1 DFTPRTQWT
10 LTLLVAGMWLACATI
25 VREHVVRPLQTVSN
39 VLGAL
44 RERDYTLRARG
55 SNPEDALGLLL
66 LELNSLGD
74 DLRAQRLGALEATA
88 LLRRVMEEID
98 VAIFA
103 FDAAHAL
110 RLVNRAGA
118 ALLGRAPEQLLGR
131 DASSLG
137 LASSL
142 AGDTPRVDALA
153 FPGRAGRWEVRRG
166 MFRQSG
172 LPHQLLV
179 LTDVSRA
186 LSDEERQAWKRLIRV
201 LSHELNNSLA
211 PIKSIAD
218 SLLALITRE
227 PAPPDQREDLR
238 NGLGVIAGRSESL
251 SRLMAAY
258 ARLARLPP
266 PRLETV
272 AIEDW
277 VRREVALETRR
288 PVAIRPGPNVTIQA
302 DGGQLD
308 QLLINL
314 VRNAEDAT
322 LAANGGVEGNTGHL
336 EAVQVVY
343 DPAKVSYETLL
354 WTFWHNID
362 PFQTDGQACD
372 TGPNYHTAVFV
383 RGADQRR
390 AASATRQQ
398 IQGRFHRD
406 VATQILTAGAFYAAE
421 EYHQDY
427 AKKNPVHYGMYRTG
441 CGRDRRLREIWGDE
455 AGKVSAIVPPLRHT
469 ERGSGGEVH

>member
-1 DFTPRTQWT
+1 MSVRRPRRSASHAAPCTAGSNGMVSKATPRHERRVFWLALAGGFPAVALALGLLWFGDYTWRTQWT
-10 LTLLVAGMWLACATI
+10 LTIVVAGVWLACAAI

-39 VLGAL
+39 VLAAL

-74 DLRAQRLGALEATA
+74 DMRAQRLGALEATA

-110 RLVNRAGA
+110 RLVNRSGA

-137 LASSL
+137 LAGSL
-142 AGDTPRVDALA
+142 AGDAPRVDTLT

-166 MFRQSG
+166 MFRQGG

-218 SLLALITRE
+218 SLRGIISRE
-227 PAPPDQREDLR
+227 PAPPDQLEDLR
-238 NGLGVIAGRSESL
+238 KGLGVIASRSESL

-258 ARLARLPP
+258 ARLARLPA
-266 PRLETV
+266 PRLERV
-272 AIEDW
+272 AIQDW
-277 VRREVALETRR
+277 VRRVVALETRR
-288 PVAIRPGPNVTIQA
+288 PVAICPGPNVTIPA
-302 DGGQLD
+302 DGGPLD

-314 VRNAEDAT
+314 VRNAVDAT
-322 LAANGGVEGNTGHL
+322 LEGNG
-336 EAVQVVY
+336 AVEVGW
-343 DPAKVSYETLL
+343 ETRNGRVDVWVRDDGPGLADTANL
-354 WTFWHNID
+354 FV
-362 PFQTDGQACD
+362 PFYTTKPD
-372 TGPNYHTAVFV
+372 
-383 RGADQRR
+383 
-390 AASATRQQ
+390 
-398 IQGRFHRD
+398 
-406 VATQILTAGAFYAAE
+406 
-421 EYHQDY
+421 
-427 AKKNPVHYGMYRTG
+427 
-441 CGRDRRLREIWGDE
+441 
-455 AGKVSAIVPPLRHT
+455 
-469 ERGSGGEVH
+469 GSGIGLALSRQIAEAHGGPLTLSNQASGLGCEARLSLSVTGVRSL

>member
-1 DFTPRTQWT
+1 MVSKATPRHERRVFWLALAGGFPAVALALGLLWFGDFTPRTQWT
-10 LTLLVAGMWLACATI
+10 LTILVAGVWLACATI

-39 VLGAL
+39 VLAAL

-88 LLRRVMEEID
+88 LLRRVMDEID

-110 RLVNRAGA
+110 RLVNRSGA
-118 ALLGRAPEQLLGR
+118 ALLARAPEQLLGR
-131 DASSLG
+131 DAASLG
-137 LASSL
+137 LATSL
-142 AGDTPRVDALA
+142 AGDTPRVDTLT

-166 MFRQSG
+166 TFRQSG

-218 SLLALITRE
+218 SLLALITRD

-238 NGLGVIAGRSESL
+238 KGLGVIASRSESL

-258 ARLARLPP
+258 ARLARLPA
-266 PRLETV
+266 PRLERV
-272 AIEDW
+272 AIQDW
-277 VRREVALETRR
+277 VRRVVALETRR
-288 PVAIRPGPNVTIQA
+288 PVTIRPGPNVAIQA

-314 VRNAEDAT
+314 VRNAVDAT
-322 LAANGGVEGNTGHL
+322 LEGNGVVEVGWETRNGRVDVWVRDEGPGLADTANLFVPFYTTKPDGSGIGLALSRQIAEAHGGALTLTNRSGQRGCEARLSLSVTG
-336 EAVQVVY
+336 
-343 DPAKVSYETLL
+343 
-354 WTFWHNID
+354 
-362 PFQTDGQACD
+362 
-372 TGPNYHTAVFV
+372 V
-383 RGADQRR
+383 RG
-390 AASATRQQ
+390 
-398 IQGRFHRD
+398 
-406 VATQILTAGAFYAAE
+406 L
-421 EYHQDY
+421 
-427 AKKNPVHYGMYRTG
+427 
-441 CGRDRRLREIWGDE
+441 
-455 AGKVSAIVPPLRHT
+455 
-469 ERGSGGEVH
+469 

>member
-1 DFTPRTQWT
+1 MVSKQSPRHERRVFWLALLGGFPAVALALGLLWFGDFTPRTQWT
-10 LTLLVAGMWLACATI
+10 LTMLVAGVWPACAAI

-39 VLGAL
+39 VLAAL

-103 FDAAHAL
+103 FDSANAL

-131 DASSLG
+131 DAASLG
-137 LASSL
+137 LAGSL
-142 AGDTPRVDALA
+142 AGDTPRVDTLT

-166 MFRQSG
+166 TFRQGG

-227 PAPPDQREDLR
+227 PAPDQREDLR
-238 NGLGVIAGRSESL
+238 KGLGVIASRSESL

-266 PRLETV
+266 PRLESV
-272 AIEDW
+272 AIQDW
-277 VRREVALETRR
+277 VRRVVALETRR

-314 VRNAEDAT
+314 VRNAVDAT
-322 LAANGGVEGNTGHL
+322 LEGNGAVEVGW
-336 EAVQVVY
+336 EARNGQLDVWVRDEGAGLADTANLFV
-343 DPAKVSYETLL
+343 
-354 WTFWHNID
+354 
-362 PFQTDGQACD
+362 PFYTTKPD
-372 TGPNYHTAVFV
+372 
-383 RGADQRR
+383 
-390 AASATRQQ
+390 
-398 IQGRFHRD
+398 
-406 VATQILTAGAFYAAE
+406 
-421 EYHQDY
+421 
-427 AKKNPVHYGMYRTG
+427 
-441 CGRDRRLREIWGDE
+441 
-455 AGKVSAIVPPLRHT
+455 
-469 ERGSGGEVH
+469 GSGIGLALSRQIAEAHGGALTLSNRAGHRGCEARVSLALNLDNETRMRSLS

>member
-1 DFTPRTQWT
+1 MASKRGPRHERRVFWLALLGGFPAVALALGLLWFGDFTPRTQWT
-10 LTLLVAGMWLACATI
+10 LTMLVAGAWLACAAI

-39 VLGAL
+39 VLAAL

-103 FDAAHAL
+103 FDADHAL
-110 RLVNRAGA
+110 RLVNRSGA
-118 ALLGRAPEQLLGR
+118 VLLGRAPEQLVGR

-137 LASSL
+137 LAGSL
-142 AGDTPRVDALA
+142 AGDAPRVETLT

-166 MFRQSG
+166 MFRQGG

-218 SLLALITRE
+218 SLLAFITRD
-227 PAPPDQREDLR
+227 PPPRDQREDLR
-238 NGLGVIAGRSESL
+238 KGLGVIASRSESL
-251 SRLMAAY
+251 SRLMGAY

-266 PRLETV
+266 PKLENV
-272 AIEDW
+272 AIQDW
-277 VRREVALETRR
+277 VRRVVALETRR
-288 PVAIRPGPNVTIQA
+288 SVVIRPGPDVTIQA

-314 VRNAEDAT
+314 VRNAVDAT
-322 LAANGGVEGNTGHL
+322 LEVSGAAVEVGWETRNGLLDVWVRDEGAGLADTANL
-336 EAVQVVY
+336 FV
-343 DPAKVSYETLL
+343 
-354 WTFWHNID
+354 
-362 PFQTDGQACD
+362 PFYT
-372 TGPNYHTAVFV
+372 TKP
-383 RGADQRR
+383 
-390 AASATRQQ
+390 
-398 IQGRFHRD
+398 
-406 VATQILTAGAFYAAE
+406 E
-421 EYHQDY
+421 
-427 AKKNPVHYGMYRTG
+427 
-441 CGRDRRLREIWGDE
+441 
-455 AGKVSAIVPPLRHT
+455 
-469 ERGSGGEVH
+469 GSGIGLALSRQIAEAHGGALTLSNRISGPGCEARLSLPAD

>member
-1 DFTPRTQWT
+1 MASRRGPRHDRRVFWVALLGGLPAVGLALGLLWFGDFAPRTQWT
-10 LTLLVAGMWLACATI
+10 LTLVVAGVWLACAAV

-39 VLGAL
+39 MLAAL

-103 FDAAHAL
+103 FDAEQTL
-110 RLVNRAGA
+110 RLVNRSGAG
-118 ALLGRAPEQLLGR
+118 LLGRPPEQLLGR
-131 DASSLG
+131 DAASLG
-137 LASSL
+137 LAGALS
-142 AGDTPRVDALA
+142 GDTPRVDTLT
-153 FPGRAGRWEVRRG
+153 FPGRAGRWEVRRDG
-166 MFRQSG
+166 FRQGG

-218 SLLALITRE
+218 SLLAFITRD
-227 PAPPDQREDLR
+227 PPPPDRDEDLR
-238 NGLGVIAGRSESL
+238 KGLGVIASRSESL
-251 SRLMAAY
+251 SRLMGAY

-266 PRLETV
+266 PKLETV
-272 AIEDW
+272 AIQDW
-277 VRREVALETRR
+277 VRRVVALETRQA
-288 PVAIRPGPNVTIQA
+288 VVIRPGPNVTIQA

-314 VRNAEDAT
+314 VRNAVDAT
-322 LAANGGVEGNTGHL
+322 L
-336 EAVQVVY
+336 
-343 DPAKVSYETLL
+343 ET
-354 WTFWHNID
+354 
-362 PFQTDGQACD
+362 
-372 TGPNYHTAVFV
+372 
-383 RGADQRR
+383 RGA
-390 AASATRQQ
+390 AVEVGWETRN
-398 IQGRFHRD
+398 GLLSVWVRD
-406 VATQILTAGAFYAAE
+406 EGAGLADTANLFVPFYTTKPA
-421 EYHQDY
+421 
-427 AKKNPVHYGMYRTG
+427 
-441 CGRDRRLREIWGDE
+441 
-455 AGKVSAIVPPLRHT
+455 
-469 ERGSGGEVH
+469 GSGIGLALSRQIAEAHGGTLALANRAGHRGCEACVSLALK

>member
-1 DFTPRTQWT
+1 MVSKTTQRHERRVFWLALLGGLPAVALALGLLWFGDFTPRTQWT
-10 LTLLVAGMWLACATI
+10 LTLVVAGVWLACATI

-39 VLGAL
+39 VLAAL

-103 FDAAHAL
+103 FDAAHSL
-110 RLVNRAGA
+110 RLVNRSGA

-131 DASSLG
+131 DAASLG
-137 LASSL
+137 LAGSL
-142 AGDTPRVDALA
+142 SGDTPRVDALT

-238 NGLGVIAGRSESL
+238 KGLGVIATRSESL

-266 PRLETV
+266 PRLESV
-272 AIEDW
+272 VIQDW
-277 VRREVALETRR
+277 VRRVVALETRR
-288 PVAIRPGPNVTIQA
+288 PVAVRPGPNVTIQA

-314 VRNAEDAT
+314 VRNAVDAT
-322 LAANGGVEGNTGHL
+322 LDGNGAVEVGWEARNGQLDVWVRDEGAGLADTANLFV
-336 EAVQVVY
+336 
-343 DPAKVSYETLL
+343 
-354 WTFWHNID
+354 
-362 PFQTDGQACD
+362 PFYTTKPD
-372 TGPNYHTAVFV
+372 
-383 RGADQRR
+383 
-390 AASATRQQ
+390 
-398 IQGRFHRD
+398 
-406 VATQILTAGAFYAAE
+406 
-421 EYHQDY
+421 
-427 AKKNPVHYGMYRTG
+427 
-441 CGRDRRLREIWGDE
+441 
-455 AGKVSAIVPPLRHT
+455 
-469 ERGSGGEVH
+469 GSGIGLALSRQIAEAHGGTLTLSNRAGQRGCEARVSLALKFDNETRMRSLS